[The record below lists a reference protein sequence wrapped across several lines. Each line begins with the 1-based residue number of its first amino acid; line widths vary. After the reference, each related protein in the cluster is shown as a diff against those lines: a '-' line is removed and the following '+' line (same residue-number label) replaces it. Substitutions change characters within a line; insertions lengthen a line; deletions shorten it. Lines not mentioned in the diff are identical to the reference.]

1 MSDLAHWCGG
11 IRRARKAPLLAA
23 LLLSLIA
30 HAVTLTGGWLQMPS
44 TKTATEP
51 PPLQAQLQAAP
62 AVSPVVAPVQQPKV
76 KPAVPRAAVVAT
88 APATTLVSSAP
99 AAWVMPGAVV
109 ETPVSP
115 EAPEVAVQ
123 EPPPKPEPVVVATAS
138 PSTFMPEAAAIKSL
152 PRRGRIDYKF
162 LIYFNNS
169 LTDVARTVQTW
180 EATSDSYTLDSK
192 SNPVGLARLA
202 PIGAHEYHS
211 SGQVTERGLTPR
223 RFTSKEVRRG
233 ASNESAAQFDWDK
246 NQLQFG
252 RTTEQKSAALPAGS
266 QDFISFMFQLSLAPP
281 PRGRIQ
287 IPITNGRNFETYD
300 LEVLDEETLETPMGT
315 LRVLPIKRAPGPGVD
330 GITVYLATEFRHLPV
345 RILHFNRD
353 GSPGGE
359 IIATGIR
366 IE

>member
-1 MSDLAHWCGG
+1 MLC
-11 IRRARKAPLLAA
+11 RARVTPLLVA
-23 LLLSLIA
+23 LALSVVA
-30 HAVTLTGGWLQMPS
+30 HAMTLTGGWFRLPS
-44 TKTATEP
+44 PQRANDP
-51 PPLQAQLQAAP
+51 PPLMAKLQPAPPVAAKPYAVPVAKPVARRTAVAKIANVAIAAP
-62 AVSPVVAPVQQPKV
+62 
-76 KPAVPRAAVVAT
+76 
-88 APATTLVSSAP
+88 LVSDAP
-99 AAWVMPGAVV
+99 AAWKMPA
-109 ETPVSP
+109 ERAEPAAMP
-115 EAPEVAVQ
+115 EALAIAAQ
-123 EPPPKPEPVVVATAS
+123 EEAPRPEPVVVATAAPGAVVS
-138 PSTFMPEAAAIKSL
+138 PPAVVRTL

-162 LIYFNNS
+162 LIYYNNL

-180 EATSDSYTLDSK
+180 EATGNTYSIDSK

-202 PIGAHEYHS
+202 PIGPHEYHS
-211 SGQVTERGLTPR
+211 SGQVTERGLTPQ

-246 NQLQFG
+246 SQLQFG
-252 RTTEQKSAALPAGS
+252 RTNEAKSAALPAGS
-266 QDFISFMFQLSLAPP
+266 QDFVSFMFQLSLAPP

-287 IPITNGRNFETYD
+287 MPITNGRNFETYD
-300 LEVLDEETLETPMGT
+300 LEVLDEETLETPMGE
-315 LRVLPIKRAPGPGVD
+315 LRVLPIKRAAGPGVD